1 MPKPNIL
8 LLLILFLPLIF
19 SPHHDFVRLANAGKR
34 SIHIT
39 DDLDDVIDDE
49 EDEAWKDW
57 GKTPKPSEDEFDP
70 PPSDLN
76 KMNMQEIQE
85 MMTTRN
91 FGPVFGFVKL
101 RLGERR
107 TPDVVAEIAMK
118 WTKIMKTGGIR
129 VQFTGVDLSTIMLSM
144 DQGRD
149 TMELKEFIL
158 NEPEAYEIKIGDQ
171 VFRRPGDPPL
181 EAVIE
186 KLQREKDKADNT
198 PAAATEDDGRQ
209 KEEL

>member
-1 MPKPNIL
+1 MMHTNAPISTA
-8 LLLILFLPLIF
+8 PLW
-19 SPHHDFVRLANAGKR
+19 KR

-49 EDEAWKDW
+49 EDEAWKNW
-57 GKTPKPSEDEFDP
+57 GKTPKLSEDKFDP
-70 PPSDLN
+70 PPSDLD

-85 MMTTRN
+85 MMSTRN

-107 TPDVVAEIAMK
+107 APDVVAEIAMK

-129 VQFTGVDLSTIMLSM
+129 VQFTGVDSSTIMFSM

-158 NEPEAYEIKIGDQ
+158 KEPEAYEIKIGDQ

-186 KLQREKDKADNT
+186 KLLREKDKADDT
-198 PAAATEDDGRQ
+198 PEDDGRQ

>member
-1 MPKPNIL
+1 MPNPNIL
-8 LLLILFLPLIF
+8 LLLSLFLPLIF
-19 SPHHDFVRLANAGKR
+19 SSYYDFVRLANAGKR

-57 GKTPKPSEDEFDP
+57 GKTPKPPEDEFDP

-107 TPDVVAEIAMK
+107 TP
-118 WTKIMKTGGIR
+118 
-129 VQFTGVDLSTIMLSM
+129 
-144 DQGRD
+144 
-149 TMELKEFIL
+149 
-158 NEPEAYEIKIGDQ
+158 
-171 VFRRPGDPPL
+171 
-181 EAVIE
+181 VI
-186 KLQREKDKADNT
+186 
-198 PAAATEDDGRQ
+198 
-209 KEEL
+209 

>member
-1 MPKPNIL
+1 MPNPNIL
-8 LLLILFLPLIF
+8 LLLSLFLPLIF
-19 SPHHDFVRLANAGKR
+19 SSYYDFVRLANAGKR

-39 DDLDDVIDDE
+39 DDLDD
-49 EDEAWKDW
+49 
-57 GKTPKPSEDEFDP
+57 FDP

-107 TPDVVAEIAMK
+107 TPDAVAEIAMK

-129 VQFTGVDLSTIMLSM
+129 VQFTGVDS
-144 DQGRD
+144 
-149 TMELKEFIL
+149 LKEFIL
-158 NEPEAYEIKIGDQ
+158 KEPEAYEIKIGDQ

-186 KLQREKDKADNT
+186 KLLREKDKADDT
-198 PAAATEDDGRQ
+198 PEDDGRQ